1 MPRQVRFGH
10 GGSDGVRRS
19 RATDPVDDDPVT
31 LDGLITFAT
40 TAQRLGFTTLTANDH
55 LVYGRPWLDGPTALA
70 AVMAAAPT
78 VRLMTS
84 VSLPVV
90 RGPFALAKS
99 LAAIDRLSGGRLDAG
114 LGPGSS
120 QADYALA
127 GVPFDERWVRFDEA
141 VSAMRASWDVDGAP
155 FVGRFYDTTGVTM
168 APPPAQPKGP
178 PIWIGSGD
186 PTQGSVGWPAGRW
199 LARLGL
205 QHDAG
210 GFREDQ
216 KCPRRDVGSGGSR
229 RVGVPIHPGD
239 VLDVPHRRPGEGP
252 RGCHAAEPDAASFG
266 RGGRVPPPG
275 RLGRPMR
282 RSLRANQAAGLQRV
296 LLGPSATNWNRSSGS
311 HRTSSHRSALGTDR
325 EAARPE
331 PSERLSTVVHPTLSE
346 AGPARF
352 TGTGGE
358 SAGSVWKAGQE
369 AES

>member
-1 MPRQVRFGH
+1 MEFGVH
-10 GGSDGVRRS
+10 V
-19 RATDPVDDDPVT
+19 PQIPWDDDPVT

-178 PIWIGSGD
+178 PIWIGSWGSD
-186 PTQGSVGWPAGRW
+186 AGSVGWPGWEMAGS
-199 LARLGL
+199 
-205 QHDAG
+205 
-210 GFREDQ
+210 
-216 KCPRRDVGSGGSR
+216 PRATTRRRRISR
-229 RVGVPIHPGD
+229 RPEVSSAGCWKRRVATRRRSHP
-239 VLDVPHRRPGEGP
+239 PWRRPGCTSP
-252 RGCHAAEPDAASFG
+252 TT
-266 RGGRVPPPG
+266 
-275 RLGRPMR
+275 R
-282 RSLRANQAAGLQRV
+282 RRTA
-296 LLGPSATNWNRSSGS
+296 RSSRG
-311 HRTSSHRSALGTDR
+311 
-325 EAARPE
+325 
-331 PSERLSTVVHPTLSE
+331 
-346 AGPARF
+346 
-352 TGTGGE
+352 
-358 SAGSVWKAGQE
+358 
-369 AES
+369 